1 MNKLI
6 FLFLTSL
13 LINCGERYT
22 YEQVKEKDHLGNDLN
37 AQYKHD
43 HWTGRT
49 YVNYGGGWRLLIN
62 N

>member
-1 MNKLI
+1 MNKLF
-6 FLFLTSL
+6 FLILTSL

-22 YEQVKEKDHLGNDLN
+22 YEEVKEKDYLGNELN
-37 AQYKHD
+37 AQYKYD
-43 HWTGRT
+43 HWTGRK